1 MSLEDSMDRF
11 WYEITVN
18 QLRNQQGKCMKDIS
32 FNTSMYLDL
41 VKFRG
46 TATVSSIA
54 EDLDISKAAV
64 TMKVN
69 ELVKQ
74 GLVKKIQSEED
85 KRINHLEV
93 TGIASE
99 DYEIYY
105 RPLRYAIETIEKK
118 YTQEKIDVFCEVL
131 ETLNDCFQNFN
142 KTHSEEL

>member
-1 MSLEDSMDRF
+1 MDRF

-85 KRINHLEV
+85 KRINYLEV

-118 YTQEKIDVFCEVL
+118 YTQEKIGR
-131 ETLNDCFQNFN
+131 
-142 KTHSEEL
+142 K

>member
-11 WYEITVN
+11 WCEITVN

-74 GLVKKIQSEED
+74 GLVKKIQS
-85 KRINHLEV
+85 KRISASIISKLQELHPKTTRFT
-93 TGIASE
+93 TG
-99 DYEIYY
+99 
-105 RPLRYAIETIEKK
+105 P
-118 YTQEKIDVFCEVL
+118 
-131 ETLNDCFQNFN
+131 
-142 KTHSEEL
+142 

>member
-131 ETLNDCFQNFN
+131 ETLNDWFQNCN

>member
-99 DYEIYY
+99 DYEIY
-105 RPLRYAIETIEKK
+105 
-118 YTQEKIDVFCEVL
+118 
-131 ETLNDCFQNFN
+131 
-142 KTHSEEL
+142 

>member
-118 YTQEKIDVFCEVL
+118 YTQEKIDVFREVL
-131 ETLNDCFQNFN
+131 ETLNDCFQNCN